1 MYIIDTPRLQLRP
14 CCPNDAIDIY
24 ELLADPDTAW
34 WADMPVSKDEEDALE
49 FIKWGMFSGEVW
61 QYSIFERESD
71 RFLGL
76 VQAKTPKLTGEA
88 PDTIELGY
96 LLTPEA
102 RGNGYMTEAV
112 CALRDSLF
120 KDPSIDK
127 LTLEILPI
135 NGDSICVA
143 TRCGFVY
150 EVQAPEQKERRYLD
164 DHLLNRYILT
174 RKRYEEVIIKAA

>member
-1 MYIIDTPRLQLRP
+1 MYIIDTPRLLLRP
-14 CCPNDAIDIY
+14 CCPNDANDIN
-24 ELLADPDTAW
+24 ELLSDPDTAW
-34 WADMPVSKDEEDALE
+34 WADMPTFKDKTDALD
-49 FIKWGMFSGEVW
+49 FILWGMFAGKVR
-61 QYSIFERESD
+61 QYSIVDRESD

-76 VQAKTPKLTGEA
+76 LQAKSPELTGEA

-120 KDPSIDK
+120 KDLSIDK

-135 NGDSICVA
+135 NGDSIGVA

-150 EVQAPEQKERRYLD
+150 EDQAPEQKERRFLD
-164 DHLLNRYILT
+164 NHLLNRYILT
-174 RKRYEEVIIKAA
+174 RKRYEDVIVTAA